1 MAEKSQK
8 ADIEAGK
15 RADHFTLYWR
25 LMSLAVAFFLAGGVI
40 GGSIF
45 LLYHDKNIAGFSVLI
60 AGAATLI
67 ATVLSNRRGKRD
79 TSLGSS
85 SEGG

>member
-1 MAEKSQK
+1 
-8 ADIEAGK
+8 
-15 RADHFTLYWR
+15 
-25 LMSLAVAFFLAGGVI
+25 MSLAVAFFLAGGVI